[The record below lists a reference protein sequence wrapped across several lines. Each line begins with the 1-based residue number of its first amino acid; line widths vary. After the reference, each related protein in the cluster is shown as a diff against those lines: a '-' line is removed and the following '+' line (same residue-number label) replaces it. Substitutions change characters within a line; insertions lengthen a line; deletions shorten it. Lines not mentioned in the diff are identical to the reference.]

1 RLGPARAYLGAI
13 GHRAAGAACSARRG
27 GGTGGRSDA
36 RPAESRRRLP
46 EHHRT
51 RIPGRPGHA
60 RERGGRSM
68 RTVLEHTG
76 LLTARALRGTG
87 RVPVYMVMNL
97 VQPMFWLLLFGSLF
111 SSVIDIPGFAA
122 GGTYLEFITP
132 GIVMMTAMFGAA
144 WAGTTFVQDMERG
157 VMDRFLTSP
166 TSQIG
171 RASGR

>member
-1 RLGPARAYLGAI
+1 R
-13 GHRAAGAACSARRG
+13 ARRG

-36 RPAESRRRLP
+36 RPAESRRCLP

-51 RIPGRPGHA
+51 RIPGRPARA

-122 GGTYLEFITP
+122 GGTDLEFITP

-144 WAGTTFVQDMERG
+144 CTGTPCVRYMERRL
-157 VMDRFLTSP
+157 MDRALASP
-166 TSQIG
+166 SSRGALVI
-171 RASGR
+171 ASLA